1 MFECKNIGRNVG
13 YENIYF
19 YDSINDNVVS
29 ISTTVMKEFMKFFVS
44 DRTTFDNMIKSVVTL
59 EN

>member
-1 MFECKNIGRNVG
+1 MFECKNIGKNVG

-29 ISTTVMKEFMKFFVS
+29 ISTTVMKEFMKFFVG
-44 DRTTFDNMIKSVVTL
+44 DRTTFDDFIKSVVTL
-59 EN
+59 GN